1 MRIAMQY
8 QLFGQKQHK
17 NQVKL
22 DEIRE
27 LLDLL
32 FLKFWLLKLI
42 SGEEGEYEAKTQHNI
57 EIPLIFPS
65 FLRFLVEG
73 LWKPSQTEIL
83 ISL

>member
-32 FLKFWLLKLI
+32 FLKF
-42 SGEEGEYEAKTQHNI
+42 
-57 EIPLIFPS
+57 
-65 FLRFLVEG
+65 
-73 LWKPSQTEIL
+73 
-83 ISL
+83 